1 MNDKIKVIGSIVSQ
15 EMVVG
20 LGKSFEQFG
29 NAMGSQM
36 SSLKDV
42 QGGYQ
47 RCGKYGAGCG
57 E

>member
-1 MNDKIKVIGSIVSQ
+1 MVSQ
-15 EMVVG
+15 EMVG
-20 LGKSFEQFG
+20 KLRKSFEQFG
-29 NAMGSQM
+29 YEMGNRM